1 MSASP
6 APALPPGLLSHTAVA
21 PDNSLSASTVVLD
34 SVVFVL
40 GIALLGGLL
49 VWITKRVIIDEKF

>member
-6 APALPPGLLSHTAVA
+6 APALPPGLLTHTAVA
-21 PDNSLSASTVVLD
+21 PDNSLSTPTVVLD

-40 GIALLGGLL
+40 GIAILGGLL